1 MAITVATGKSP
12 NVVRLMAGGNDQLQR
27 DCRIRG
33 VSRGKEGFMAT
44 NSSIATVAYVADT
57 HVIPSSHIVDN
68 FQNKLASKMGYYLAA
83 VTFILSLSTM
93 PGECLVNMVIMG
105 NMVNEKHRT
114 YKHLYI

>member
-1 MAITVATGKSP
+1 MGFLKPIPT
-12 NVVRLMAGGNDQLQR
+12 
-27 DCRIRG
+27 IRG

-93 PGECLVNMVIMG
+93 PGEHGEHGEHGERKTSNI
-105 NMVNEKHRT
+105 
-114 YKHLYI
+114 